1 MNFELPKLR
10 KITNRPKKK
19 KILLLSDDLRLN
31 SGIGV
36 MSRELVVGT
45 AKYFDWVQLGAA
57 IKNPDAGKIIDVSED
72 VNKEMGIDDASV
84 LIYPNNGYGD
94 PQKLREII
102 SRESPDA
109 ILHFTDPRFWEWLY
123 DMEREIRTS
132 IPLMYY
138 NIWDDLP
145 YPHWNAEFYASC
157 DFIFNISK
165 QTHNLVNIVLEEN
178 EYKSHDLD
186 SGMPENFSNDTTYTA
201 YIPHGINNKHIYKIS
216 DKSEVFEEYTKY
228 ISEFKRETPTDFL
241 VFWNNRNI
249 RRKQPG
255 DVILAFSKFCELL
268 RDNDRASRCVLVM
281 HTDPID
287 GNGTDLIATV
297 KAINPIGKVIF
308 SDKKIDTKTLN
319 FWYNFA
325 DVVVNIASNEGFGL
339 SGAEAIMAGTPIIN
353 NVTGGLQDQCGFVD
367 SKGNHMKFTKDFPTN
382 HSGVLRNHGEWAY
395 PVFPSNRSLQGS
407 PATPYIFD
415 DRVSF
420 EDVAVALLHWYNI
433 PRMERKALG
442 SKGIDFALNPEI
454 GMSAEEMSNRFIKNI
469 GIALENWK
477 PRSRFSLHKI
487 KPEKTNKAI
496 GIL

>member
-1 MNFELPKLR
+1 MNFELPKLK

-36 MSRELVVGT
+36 MSREIVVGT
-45 AKYFDWVQLGAA
+45 AKYFDWVQIGAA
-57 IKNPDAGKIIDVSED
+57 IKNPDAGKIIDVSDD
-72 VNKEMGIDDASV
+72 VNKEIGIDDASV

-94 PQKLREII
+94 PHKLREII
-102 SRESPDA
+102 TRESPDA

-132 IPLMYY
+132 IPIMYY

-145 YPHWNAEFYASC
+145 YPHWNSEFYASC

-165 QTHNLVNIVLEEN
+165 QTHNLVNVVLEEN
-178 EYKSHDLD
+178 EYKYYDLD
-186 SGMPENFSNDTTYTA
+186 SGEPKSFDIDTTYTA
-201 YIPHGINNKHIYKIS
+201 YIPHGINNKHIYKILPS
-216 DKSEVFEEYTKY
+216 SKVYDEYNAY
-228 ISEFKRETPTDFL
+228 ISDFKKETPTDFL
-241 VFWNNRNI
+241 IFWNNRNI

-255 DVILAFSKFCELL
+255 DVILAFTRFCEYLK
-268 RDNDRASRCVLVM
+268 DDDKASRCILVM

-297 KAINPIGKVIF
+297 KALNPKGKVIF

-325 DVVVNIASNEGFGL
+325 DVVLNIASNEGFGL
-339 SGAEAIMAGTPIIN
+339 SGAEALMAGTPIIN

-367 SKGNHMKFTKDFPTN
+367 NKGKYITFTKDFPTN
-382 HSGVLRNHGEWAY
+382 HAGTFRKHGEWAF
-395 PVFPSNRSLQGS
+395 PVFPNNRSLQGS

-420 EDVAVALLHWYNI
+420 EEVAEAIFYWYKI
-433 PRMERKALG
+433 PREERKALG
-442 SKGIDFALNPEI
+442 SKGTAYALDPKV
-454 GMSAEEMSNRFIKNI
+454 GMSAEEMCNRFIKNI
-469 GIALENWK
+469 NLALDNWK
-477 PRSRFSLHKI
+477 PRSRYSLHEI